1 MIQGDGGA
9 EAAEPAAVHACTA
22 TTDADH
28 YRSSAYKKCMS
39 TGLEPL
45 TARFEVLVLGE
56 ELLGLLSCAPS
67 LVRFAFS
74 ALSHSRNRLNS
85 RNVPSEPP

>member
-9 EAAEPAAVHACTA
+9 EAAEPGAVHACTA

-45 TARFEVLVLGE
+45 TARFEVQVLGE
-56 ELLGLLSCAPS
+56 ELLNIEICA
-67 LVRFAFS
+67 
-74 ALSHSRNRLNS
+74 
-85 RNVPSEPP
+85 